1 MGQGI
6 RMTPRGDGGL
16 YVATPVGEDTL
27 LVALDD
33 QLRVRPGWPL
43 LIEGRTCEIAADAV
57 DDSVRAVCGD
67 DVLGFEGAGRLLDG
81 WPARLPQEVYPWAEP
96 RVIGGDLYLVARTY
110 DGDRKSAT
118 AWLIRVSR
126 DGTVRAGKP
135 VATKEGTS
143 EEGASEV
150 LLRLGPDGTGY
161 LIDYATTGA
170 IADTFAATVSA
181 FGLDGMRPGWPIEF
195 DSLGISAGFGRDG
208 QVYLVQAVDDLTSRL
223 RSEDRQGRTM
233 WTVELPVT
241 ASSDWNGAAAFDV
254 PAPPATGSQ
263 GTAFVVTDRGNRSAV
278 YAIDPSGRITGR
290 WQTHDGLAWAG
301 FCEPCSTGCG
311 HMRVVPVVGDDGT
324 LYVALGGG
332 SVAAVGPDG
341 GTRVGLAGD
350 ATATRSQLLV
360 PGHRH

>member
-1 MGQGI
+1 M
-6 RMTPRGDGGL
+6 
-16 YVATPVGEDTL
+16 
-27 LVALDD
+27 
-33 QLRVRPGWPL
+33 
-43 LIEGRTCEIAADAV
+43 
-57 DDSVRAVCGD
+57 CGD
-67 DVLGFEGAGRLLDG
+67 DVLGFDRAGRPLDG
-81 WPARLPQEVYPWAEP
+81 WPVRLPQEVYPWAEP
-96 RVIGGDLYLVARTY
+96 RVIGGDLYLVAETY
-110 DGDRKSAT
+110 DEDRESAT

-143 EEGASEV
+143 EVLRASV
-150 LLRLGPDGTGY
+150 SGPTGPVTSSTTPTLGS
-161 LIDYATTGA
+161 

-181 FGLDGMRPGWPIEF
+181 FDLDGMRPGWPIEF

-233 WTVELPVT
+233 WTVELPVA

-263 GTAFVVTDRGNRSAV
+263 GTAFVVTEPVEAIVRPCTPSIHRGGSPGA
-278 YAIDPSGRITGR
+278 GRRTTASR
-290 WQTHDGLAWAG
+290 AAG

-332 SVAAVGPDG
+332 SVVAVGPDG
-341 GTRVGLAGD
+341 RTQAGWPVTL
-350 ATATRSQLLV
+350 TATRSQLLV
-360 PGHRH
+360 PGHRR